1 MSRIRKRR
9 FLIGAAAFA
18 LLGAALGAAAAE
30 PTPVGTWRTYDDHTG
45 KARSIVRIYEDNGKL
60 FGRIES
66 SLDPARAG
74 RICDLC
80 KDDRK
85 NQRVVG
91 MVIIR
96 GLTKDG
102 EEFGGGD
109 ILDPDNGKIYRCKI
123 RVTEGG
129 GKLSVRGFIGI
140 SLIGRSQTWTRER

>member
-1 MSRIRKRR
+1 MRKKR
-9 FLIGAAAFA
+9 FFIGAAAFA
-18 LLGAALGAAAAE
+18 LLGAAFGAGAAE
-30 PTPVGTWRTYDDHTG
+30 PTPVGAWRTYDDHTG
-45 KARSIVRIYEDNGKL
+45 KARSIVRLYEDNGKL

-74 RICDLC
+74 RICDRC

-96 GLTKDG
+96 GLAKDG
-102 EEFGGGD
+102 EEYSGGE

-123 RVTEGG
+123 RVIEGG
-129 GKLSVRGFIGI
+129 AKLSVRGFIGI
-140 SLIGRSQTWTRER
+140 SLIGRSQTWTREH

>member
-1 MSRIRKRR
+1 MGKLH
-9 FLIGAAAFA
+9 FFTQAAFALIGAA
-18 LLGAALGAAAAE
+18 LCVHAAE
-30 PTPVGTWRTYDDHTG
+30 PTPVGAWRTFDDHTG

-85 NQRVVG
+85 NQKVVG

-96 GLTKDG
+96 GLSKDG
-102 EEFGGGD
+102 EEFNGGD

-123 RVTEGG
+123 RLIENG

-140 SLIGRSQTWTRER
+140 SLIGRSQTWTREQ